1 MPKPP
6 PVEDT
11 LAETIEQ
18 LVLERI
24 NGYGECESTAV
35 QAAYRQFDAAAA
47 KLKATLS
54 PEQSKLFID
63 CENAIKSYGE
73 VGASTSFDC
82 RYRLPYINKLEDL
95 LRKLS
100 TLDYKTTAIKPLTS
114 PHGIDKISISTIMYY
129 YL

>member
-11 LAETIEQ
+11 LAEAIEQ

-35 QAAYRQFDAAAA
+35 QAAYRQFDAATA

-63 CENAIKSYGE
+63 CENAISEVDGE
-73 VGASTSFDC
+73 TADLVGKAGCAEVFGFFAGVFSNGCDQ
-82 RYRLPYINKLEDL
+82 L
-95 LRKLS
+95 LAVG
-100 TLDYKTTAIKPLTS
+100 TADVVVDN
-114 PHGIDKISISTIMYY
+114 HNV
-129 YL
+129 

>member
-11 LAETIEQ
+11 LAEAIEQ

-63 CENAIKSYGE
+63 CENAMSEVDGE
-73 VGASTSFDC
+73 TM
-82 RYRLPYINKLEDL
+82 N
-95 LRKLS
+95 
-100 TLDYKTTAIKPLTS
+100 
-114 PHGIDKISISTIMYY
+114 YY
-129 YL
+129 YRAGFADAVTLMSGGEKNAD

>member
-6 PVEDT
+6 PAEET
-11 LAETIEQ
+11 LAEAIEQ

-54 PEQSKLFID
+54 PEQSASIQTFPDDYLFSASWTESMWQIGNAVPAKLTK
-63 CENAIKSYGE
+63 A
-73 VGASTSFDC
+73 VGDWAE
-82 RYRLPYINKLEDL
+82 RLQPCVFTAEELDQRVRDYLNDTL
-95 LRKLS
+95 L
-100 TLDYKTTAIKPLTS
+100 
-114 PHGIDKISISTIMYY
+114 
-129 YL
+129 